1 MAEPKPIVCTLS
13 RSELKDRGRAWQ
25 KLLGSGLVYRDRIA
39 GGIAL
44 RAEPGGAAALM
55 DLIDLEREC
64 CEWMSFEVVGEG
76 EVRLTAEGAG
86 EAVLAGM
93 FVPPKAR

>member
-1 MAEPKPIVCTLS
+1 MAEPKPIVCMLS
-13 RSELKDRGRAWQ
+13 RSELKDRGKAWQ

-44 RAEPGGAAALM
+44 GAEPGGAAALM
-55 DLIDLEREC
+55 DLVDLEREC
-64 CEWMSFEVVGEG
+64 CAWISFEVVGDG
-76 EVRLTAEGAG
+76 EVRLTAGPAG

-93 FVPPKAR
+93 FVPPPAP